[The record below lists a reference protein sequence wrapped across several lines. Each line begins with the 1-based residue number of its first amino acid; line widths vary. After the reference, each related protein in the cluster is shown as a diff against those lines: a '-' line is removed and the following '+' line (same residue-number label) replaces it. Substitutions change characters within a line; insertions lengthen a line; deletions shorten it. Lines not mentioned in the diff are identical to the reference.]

1 VELPREQTPRETQGR
16 GRPIAHPSWTN
27 APTLFSGSGCML
39 ELRSSRSLWR
49 ARGRPFSGGQVYLSP
64 CRGAGVRHAGANASS
79 EAVDHSVLSRRDG
92 HAYRY
97 MAAYVAPRASW
108 ARDSWRTR
116 RASLTPSHAWVCSF
130 QAVGNSFSK
139 KSRFDRPRG
148 WVSRVRNLLT
158 PPGAQPGSPLSAILP
173 RPSLRVPSLIS
184 CAGGTSHAAS
194 RREAED
200 KGLWGR
206 GERGGFLDGSMQ
218 GCGEGF
224 RFRPSGAELRVQRI
238 PPALGRPRGMGARSS
253 PTNQPAH
260 VPRPQH
266 TGARIRR
273 APHLKGTCCSRPPRR
288 AGRVLIPSREHRGGS
303 VVLRRRLRRG
313 LSQAGVMPSWQCG
326 ICYGEPLPSR
336 SRPPTQA
343 GARSRP
349 DRPRPP
355 RARRVY

>member
-1 VELPREQTPRETQGR
+1 MELPREQTPRETQGR

-224 RFRPSGAELRVQRI
+224 RFSSVGRGTTRAANPACTRPPEGHGSAILPDKSTR
-238 PPALGRPRGMGARSS
+238 AR
-253 PTNQPAH
+253 TKAPAH
-260 VPRPQH
+260 RSAH
-266 TGARIRR
+266 STG
-273 APHLKGTCCSRPPRR
+273 PPFEGHLLQQATPASR
-288 AGRVLIPSREHRGGS
+288 AGTDS
-303 VVLRRRLRRG
+303 V
-313 LSQAGVMPSWQCG
+313 P
-326 ICYGEPLPSR
+326 
-336 SRPPTQA
+336 
-343 GARSRP
+343 GAS
-349 DRPRPP
+349 
-355 RARRVY
+355 RRVGRTTPQAAARPVPGRRDAVVAVRHMLR